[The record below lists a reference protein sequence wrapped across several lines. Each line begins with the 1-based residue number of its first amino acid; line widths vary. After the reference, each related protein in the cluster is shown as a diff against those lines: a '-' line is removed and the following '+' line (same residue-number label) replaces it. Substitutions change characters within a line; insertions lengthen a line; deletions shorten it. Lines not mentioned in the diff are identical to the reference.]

1 MKLFRNAALAL
12 SAAVLATTG
21 MCATPAQAI
30 VGGSDV
36 TLGEAPYMAGLTEGS
51 SFAFCGGSLISNQYV
66 LTSAHCVTG
75 KAPTSLQVLLGDLD
89 YKNKSDSPK
98 AALYPVEAYMVHP
111 NFNAN
116 TNLNDIALIKLRRP
130 ATLNDAVRPIQLDT
144 IASSHAGK
152 TVEALGWGSASYG
165 GPVSSRLRKVP
176 LSVVPPKECRTT
188 YPQLNGSTQLC
199 TYTAGSDT
207 CQYDSGG
214 PVVEPAD
221 GRPILIGVIT
231 ASSGCAT
238 SSPTIHTRVAAYRQ
252 WITAA
257 TGPLSVP

>member
-21 MCATPAQAI
+21 MSPTPAQAI

-36 TLGEAPYMAGLTEGS
+36 TLGEAPYMAGLIEGTA
-51 SFAFCGGSLISNQYV
+51 FAFCGGSLISNQYV

-75 KAPTSLQVLLGDLD
+75 KAPTSLKVLLGDLD
-89 YKNKSDSPK
+89 YKSGSDSQY
-98 AALYPVEAYMVHP
+98 AALYPVEGYMVHP
-111 NFNAN
+111 NFNAK
-116 TNLNDIALIKLRRP
+116 TNLNDIALIKLRRS
-130 ATLNDAVRPIQLDT
+130 AVLNYAVRPIQLDP
-144 IASSHAGK
+144 AAGSHAGE
-152 TVEALGWGSASYG
+152 TVEALGWGSTSYG

-176 LSVVPPKECRTT
+176 LSVVPTKECKTT

-214 PVVEPAD
+214 PVVEHVN

-231 ASSGCAT
+231 AGSGCVT
-238 SSPTIHTRVAAYRQ
+238 SSPTKHTRVAAYRQ